1 MDVLNFI
8 PLLAWMLGLIAL
20 GVWDDHL
27 RMIDGREN
35 DKPEAGGTLAT
46 VWITGTFLWFFIGI
60 WLTIAWA

>member
-8 PLLAWMLGLIAL
+8 PLLVWMLGLIAL

-27 RMIDGREN
+27 KAIDGREN
-35 DKPEAGGTLAT
+35 DKPGAEEALAT
-46 VWITGTFLWFFIGI
+46 VWITGAFLWFFIGT